1 MIERILR
8 AIRLD
13 WTVFREIAEDQKAMT
28 EAMIIVAVVTFL
40 SAVGNGIASR
50 SFGAFIVSW
59 LTSILIGW
67 IGWAVLTYLVGT
79 LLFQGKSDVSEMLRV
94 LGYANAPNLLGFFS
108 FIPCVGWL
116 VALAGSILALIAGVL
131 AIREAMDFETSHAIV
146 TVLISWVISF
156 AVTAL
161 IGAALGG
168 GAAILSGLGG

>member
-161 IGAALGG
+161 IGATLGG